1 MSSASTLHQIKDMAQ
16 LVAHG
21 GPAVCNISVTNVC
34 NARCDF
40 CNYAYDKPFVTD
52 KRTINFEAL
61 CEAID
66 ILYERGVRY
75 LTLSGGEPFLHPR
88 LKDIVAYAEKKTMR
102 SSVITNGFLL
112 SPRTIGELKAAGLKT
127 MFISIDA
134 ATAKEHEDNRGLP
147 GVCEKIKEAN
157 KELKR
162 LEVKTV
168 ASVTI
173 SKLIRDYHDLIR
185 FLEELGFET
194 VTFSYPKKA
203 LGSSSLV
210 YSDSSLVD
218 FTPQELSARLEEIKK
233 LKSRFGILNPAESLS
248 EMLRFIHKEKQRFE
262 CYGGFKYFFLD
273 SKLDV
278 YRCDYLPTKMGT
290 IHEFRTAPFIRDGC
304 TECMST
310 CYRDSSVLLH
320 FAVSLGDA
328 FGNLKKG
335 KIGSAVGDLFT
346 DSNGRSIKAL
356 FGEWD
361 TLRKLAKRGNGTP

>member
-1 MSSASTLHQIKDMAQ
+1 MASAFHQIKDMVQ
-16 LVAHG
+16 LVAQG
-21 GPAVCNISVTNVC
+21 GPGVLNISLTNVC

-52 KRTINFEAL
+52 KRMINFEGL
-61 CEAID
+61 CEALD
-66 ILYERGVRY
+66 IFYDRGVRY
-75 LTLSGGEPFLHPR
+75 LTFSGGEPFLHPR
-88 LKDIVAYAEKKTMR
+88 LKEIVAYAEKKTMR

-112 SPRTIGELKAAGLKT
+112 SPRTIGELHASGLKT

-134 ATAKEHEDNRGLP
+134 ATAKAHEDNRGLP

-162 LEVKTV
+162 VGMKTV

-173 SKLIRDYHDLIR
+173 SKLIKDYGDLVR
-185 FLEELGFET
+185 FLAELGFET

-203 LGSSSLV
+203 LSSSSLV
-210 YSDSSLVD
+210 FSDSSLVD
-218 FTPQELSARLEEIKK
+218 FTTEELSAAIAQIQK
-233 LKSRFGILNPAESLS
+233 LKDSFGILNPGESLA
-248 EMLRFIHKEKQRFE
+248 EMQRFLHKEEQIFE
-262 CYGGFKYFFLD
+262 CYGGYRYFFLD

-290 IHEFRTAPFIRDGC
+290 IQEFRTAPLIRDNC

-320 FAVSLGDA
+320 FAVSVGDA
-328 FGNLKKG
+328 VGHIKQG
-335 KIGSAVGDLFT
+335 KVGSAVGDMFT
-346 DSNGRSIKAL
+346 RSNARSIKAL
-356 FGEWD
+356 VGEWH
-361 TLRKLAKRGNGTP
+361 TLRKLAGRENGAS